1 MIVTI
6 DGPAGS
12 GKSTAAKGLARRL
25 GFEYLDTGAMYRTVA
40 LLLHRANIPSG
51 DAPAVVELLG
61 RIKLEMPPGKVIVDG
76 EDVTEAI
83 RDPAISEGA
92 SRVAVE
98 PHVRAMMVQ
107 LQRQIARGRNMVCEG
122 RDQGSVVFTDSPC
135 KFFLTAAVETRAD
148 RRFVELRARGVD
160 TTLDRVLQDLQIR
173 DHRDTHR
180 AVAPLMCPPGAHI
193 IQTDHMTPEAVLDH
207 MEEVVRRC
215 PPG

>member
-12 GKSTAAKGLARRL
+12 GKSTAARGLARRL

-51 DAPAVVELLG
+51 DAPAVIELLG
-61 RIKLEMPPGKVIVDG
+61 RIKLEMPPGRVIVDG

-83 RDPAISEGA
+83 RDPHVSEGA

-107 LQRQIARGRNMVCEG
+107 LQRQIARGRDMVCEG

-135 KFFLTAAVETRAD
+135 KSYLDARVETRAD
-148 RRFVELRARGVD
+148 RRFA
-160 TTLDRVLQDLQIR
+160 DRVLQDLQIR

-180 AVAPLMCPPGAHI
+180 AVAPLMLPTGAI
-193 IQTDHMTPEAVLDH
+193 IIETDHLAPEAVLDR

-215 PPG
+215 RRG